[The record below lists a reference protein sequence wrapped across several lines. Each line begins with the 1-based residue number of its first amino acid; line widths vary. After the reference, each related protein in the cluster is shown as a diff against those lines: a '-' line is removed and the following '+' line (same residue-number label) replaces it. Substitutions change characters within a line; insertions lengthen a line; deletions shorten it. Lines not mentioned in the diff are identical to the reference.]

1 MQNFLEMNQFSY
13 ELISILRKE
22 ESLKEI
28 FFIKYCIAKDNLEDT
43 ISFFIIFATENKN
56 ESFTKA

>member
-22 ESLKEI
+22 KPLKEI
-28 FFIKYCIAKDNLEDT
+28 FFIEYCIAKDNLEDI
-43 ISFFIIFATENKN
+43 ISFFYYLCHRKQKWKFH
-56 ESFTKA
+56 